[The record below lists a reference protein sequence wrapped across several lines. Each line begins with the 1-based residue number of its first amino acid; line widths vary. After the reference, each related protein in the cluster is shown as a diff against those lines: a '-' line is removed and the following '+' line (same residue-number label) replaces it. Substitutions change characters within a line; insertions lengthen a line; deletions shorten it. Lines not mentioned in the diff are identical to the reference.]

1 MPVKILLILAL
12 LASLPI
18 ALAAQAPTRE
28 LEKEQEIWNQLQKI
42 APGAVEDFKAATEA
56 MDSGNNEEAIQRYL
70 TVLKKAPGFD
80 HAQRRL
86 GYALVAVG
94 KVGEGFKLLEAAVA
108 SNRSPENLM
117 GLARTL
123 AYPGTKVEAPA
134 AQKSRALALAK
145 EADLLPKT
153 GDDSDY
159 TALVAQL
166 ALDLDKIDEFR
177 QATERLTAKHPDLM
191 TTHYFNA
198 ILAIVDEKWIK
209 AEDEV
214 KKAESLG
221 LPHELAQK
229 ILDSGVHT
237 RATVWHYLFYTLYLV
252 GAWMLGL
259 VLLFLVGKLMSIK
272 TLRSI
277 ESGDPNTGTSSS
289 DVTLRKWYRF
299 LINLS
304 GFYYY
309 ISLPVVILLV
319 LFVAAAITYGFLML
333 GRIPIKLVAI
343 LCIGALVTVY
353 KMIRS
358 LFIKIESDDPGRSLT
373 YEEAPGLWDLARAVA
388 EAVRTRPVD
397 EIRITPGT
405 ELAVYEKGSFRERSQ
420 DKAKRILLVG
430 GGLLNDFE
438 QAGFRAVLA
447 HEYGHFSHR
456 DTAGG
461 DVAIRVNADMMKFAH
476 AMMLSGQAVWW
487 NVAFHFLRVFH
498 FIFRRIT
505 HGATRLQEVLADRV
519 AASLYGPL
527 AFEEGLRHVV
537 RKDVE
542 FKYLAVKEINESA
555 NSQRAIQNLYELRPT
570 DNPDLEEE
578 IKESLS
584 RKTSEDDTH
593 PCPIDRFRFTS
604 RIVTT
609 REQPVS
615 GQVWELFKDREALT
629 LELTGMIQRKFS

>member
-1 MPVKILLILAL
+1 MFGKIALILAL
-12 LASLPI
+12 LASL
-18 ALAAQAPTRE
+18 ALTAAAQAPTRE
-28 LEKEQEIWNQLQKI
+28 LDKEQPIWDQLQQI
-42 APGAVEDFKAATEA
+42 APDAVEDFKAATVA
-56 MDSGNNEEAIQRYL
+56 LDSGDAEEAIRRYQA
-70 TVLKKAPGFD
+70 VLKKAPGFD

-86 GYALVAVG
+86 GYALAAAG
-94 KVGEGFKLLEAAVA
+94 KVDEGLKLLEAAVA
-108 SNRSPENLM
+108 NNRSPENLM

-123 AYPGTKVEAPA
+123 AYPSENVQASA
-134 AQKSRALALAK
+134 LQKSRALALAK
-145 EADLLPKT
+145 EADSLPKS
-153 GDDSDY
+153 GDDTDY
-159 TALVAQL
+159 MALVAQL
-166 ALDLDKIDEFR
+166 AVDLDKMDEFR
-177 QATERLTAKHPDLM
+177 RATERLVAKHPDSM
-191 TTHYFNA
+191 AAHYYNG

-209 AEDEV
+209 AEDEI

-221 LPHELAQK
+221 LPHQLAEQ
-229 ILDSGVHT
+229 ILDSGIHT
-237 RATVWHYLFYTLYLV
+237 RATVWHYLYYALYLV
-252 GAWMLGL
+252 AAWILGL
-259 VLLFLVGKLMSIK
+259 LLLFLIGKLMSIK
-272 TLRSI
+272 TLHSI
-277 ESGDPNTGTSSS
+277 ESGDPNTGASAS
-289 DVTLRKWYRF
+289 DISLRKWYRR
-299 LINLS
+299 LINLA
-304 GFYYY
+304 GLYYY

-319 LFVAAAITYGFLML
+319 ILIAASITYGFVML

-343 LCIGALVTVY
+343 LCIGALITIY

-358 LFIKIESDDPGRSLT
+358 LFIKIESDDPGRSLS

-438 QAGFRAVLA
+438 QDAFRAVLA

-487 NVAFHFLRVFH
+487 NIAFHFLRIFH

-505 HGATRLQEVLADRV
+505 HGATRLQEILADRV
-519 AASLYGPL
+519 AASMYGPQ
-527 AFEEGLRHVV
+527 AFEQGLTHVV
-537 RKDVE
+537 CKAVE
-542 FKYLAVKEINESA
+542 FKYQAVKEINESA
-555 NSQRAIQNLYELRPT
+555 NSRRAMQNLYELPAT
-570 DNPDLEEE
+570 DNPDMEEE
-578 IKESLS
+578 LKESLN

-593 PCPIDRFRFTS
+593 PSPIDRFRFTS

-609 REQPVS
+609 NERPVS
-615 GQVWELFKDREALT
+615 GKVWELFSDRQALT
-629 LELTGMIQRKFS
+629 RELTLMVQNDFS